1 MLKNGKFNSMSDFNL
16 NNNISINADQEIKR
30 LNENRKLQEVKII
43 EIKICFLKIW
53 WLNKKNVELIWR
65 TVFFALDIVE
75 MLTF

>member
-16 NNNISINADQEIKR
+16 NNNISINAYQEIKR

-43 EIKICFLKIW
+43 EIKICFLKIR

>member
-43 EIKICFLKIW
+43 EIKICFLKI
-53 WLNKKNVELIWR
+53 R
-65 TVFFALDIVE
+65 
-75 MLTF
+75 

>member
-43 EIKICFLKIW
+43 EIKICFLKIR

>member
-43 EIKICFLKIW
+43 EIKICFLKIR
-53 WLNKKNVELIWR
+53 WLNKKNVKLVWR

>member
-43 EIKICFLKIW
+43 EIKICFLKIR
-53 WLNKKNVELIWR
+53 WLNKKNV
-65 TVFFALDIVE
+65 
-75 MLTF
+75 

>member
-16 NNNISINADQEIKR
+16 NNNKSINAYQEIKR

-43 EIKICFLKIW
+43 EIKICFLKIR

>member
-16 NNNISINADQEIKR
+16 NNNISINACQEIKR

-43 EIKICFLKIW
+43 EIKICFLKIR

>member
-43 EIKICFLKIW
+43 EIKICFLKIR
-53 WLNKKNVELIWR
+53 WLNKKNVKLIWR